1 MTSNHA
7 RSSWRRVPLPP
18 ASGILYPWSF
28 EISCSQFVYGNST
41 MHPELN
47 LEKKIP
53 LALLIP
59 FPSESWHASHHDSL
73 HCHQWRPSV
82 VVRTYNT
89 RKAHN
94 HGWKRCVPVM
104 MRIGPLTSH
113 FYTRCF
119 ILLPTLVVLQF
130 TWREDL
136 FQLAIAI
143 WKSLC
148 CMFITSIVEEIDP
161 PPPQQERVDDMA
173 FAYSCG
179 EICPSLHCVILEV
192 LLIYITCAC
201 SITWWRTL
209 RVAKQGRLAGRLSS
223 SQLPSTKV
231 YLDNYSQGFCICW
244 IYKRYFL
251 LWMGDY
257 AMFEYREWIWLDFT
271 TIGMALQDHIQ

>member
-1 MTSNHA
+1 MNAYHQRKDTKE
-7 RSSWRRVPLPP
+7 
-18 ASGILYPWSF
+18 ASPQS
-28 EISCSQFVYGNST
+28 
-41 MHPELN
+41 
-47 LEKKIP
+47 
-53 LALLIP
+53 LAFQI
-59 FPSESWHASHHDSL
+59 F
-73 HCHQWRPSV
+73 QV
-82 VVRTYNT
+82 
-89 RKAHN
+89 
-94 HGWKRCVPVM
+94 
-104 MRIGPLTSH
+104 LT
-113 FYTRCF
+113 C
-119 ILLPTLVVLQF
+119 LLVVLQF

-223 SQLPSTKV
+223 SQLPSTEV

-251 LWMGDY
+251 PWMGIMPCLSIVNEFDLTSL
-257 AMFEYREWIWLDFT
+257 RLVWLCKIT
-271 TIGMALQDHIQ
+271 SSN

>member
-1 MTSNHA
+1 VKNWHVATWHPTTHEA
-7 RSSWRRVPLPP
+7 RGGGCHCRPPVESCILEVSRFLAHNSSTEILRCTQSWILKKRFHWRF
-18 ASGILYPWSF
+18 WSA
-28 EISCSQFVYGNST
+28 V
-41 MHPELN
+41 
-47 LEKKIP
+47 
-53 LALLIP
+53 
-59 FPSESWHASHHDSL
+59 PSESWHARHHDSL

-82 VVRTYNT
+82 RIQQ
-89 RKAHN
+89 KAQSYMD
-94 HGWKRCVPVM
+94 GWWKRWVPVM

-209 RVAKQGRLAGRLSS
+209 RVAKQGRLAGR
-223 SQLPSTKV
+223 Q
-231 YLDNYSQGFCICW
+231 
-244 IYKRYFL
+244 
-251 LWMGDY
+251 
-257 AMFEYREWIWLDFT
+257 A
-271 TIGMALQDHIQ
+271 